1 MTKRFIELNCKCIG
15 NLISN
20 VSKQNDS
27 AHHRVINTDVWGNV
41 LLTGVG
47 VKAAVCKFLHPLQ
60 PVRWTALHCNSNIF
74 THLPSRSPFLTSCTL
89 MERGISA
96 CNAAFDEWRVIELT
110 SELLIEL
117 KLRLVYTVC
126 NSFKGKKSYSVY
138 CGCCERTFLFI
149 YFFFPFGVACWTG
162 RGRDRPETR
171 GSFLWSLLVE
181 GWKFR
186 MMSFSC
192 KPQNSSVSISGPEKN
207 VNRSLK

>member
-1 MTKRFIELNCKCIG
+1 MTKRFIELNCKCSG

-138 CGCCERTFLFI
+138 CGCCERTFIYI
-149 YFFFPFGVACWTG
+149 YFFFSFWRRLLNWEGTRPS
-162 RGRDRPETR
+162 RDE
-171 GSFLWSLLVE
+171 GKFSLVFTSRRLE
-181 GWKFR
+181 I
-186 MMSFSC
+186 
-192 KPQNSSVSISGPEKN
+192 PNDELQLQAAE
-207 VNRSLK
+207 